1 MTQPTEPKVI
11 PRRVGCFGWLLR
23 IGGGILAILVLLL
36 IASAVNQQIASQ
48 NDRAAFPAPGKLVE
62 VDGRMMHL
70 LCSGEG
76 SPTVILDAGNAS
88 FSLDWSLV
96 QPDVAGSTRV
106 CSYDRAGYGWSDVS
120 PEVRDGEH
128 AARELHGLLEAAGEQ
143 GPYVLVGHSLG
154 GYFVR
159 SFARAYPDQVAGL
172 ILIESPNETYA
183 YQGDASQQMVAS
195 QQGFYGT
202 MGFLTGSGLLRV
214 IAPLIGEQ
222 SIPAHIAALP
232 SEVQGSYLSIVSR
245 PELYQT
251 AAAEIAAAPET
262 TRQLSGQTL
271 GDLPLTVLGAEFPFQ
286 QFGDPSI
293 SESFGPP
300 AQPATPAMNA
310 DAHKAQ
316 EELAR
321 LSSKGT
327 FMLVEG
333 SGHLIPTDKPQ
344 AVIDAILKMV
354 EELRAE

>member
-1 MTQPTEPKVI
+1 
-11 PRRVGCFGWLLR
+11 
-23 IGGGILAILVLLL
+23 
-36 IASAVNQQIASQ
+36 
-48 NDRAAFPAPGKLVE
+48 
-62 VDGRMMHL
+62 
-70 LCSGEG
+70 
-76 SPTVILDAGNAS
+76 
-88 FSLDWSLV
+88 
-96 QPDVAGSTRV
+96 
-106 CSYDRAGYGWSDVS
+106 
-120 PEVRDGEH
+120 
-128 AARELHGLLEAAGEQ
+128 
-143 GPYVLVGHSLG
+143 
-154 GYFVR
+154 
-159 SFARAYPDQVAGL
+159 
-172 ILIESPNETYA
+172 
-183 YQGDASQQMVAS
+183 
-195 QQGFYGT
+195 